1 MEHRDVVLRAARRAV
16 THACDRRRAERA
28 NAQRPTPQ
36 PSPRHGARGGERNVA
51 VRPRA
56 SETAHLP
63 ASPARQWWNE
73 CCSVGAEP
81 RAHLAATPP
90 PHLPTATSAPP
101 TAHTTAHT
109 LYFSCHAACSGSVMS
124 TATSECG
131 LAGAPAARG
140 KKSAMERC
148 APPRGAVAT
157 RAPRRRRKRAGAA
170 TAREPSSSSKRDGG
184 SAGRQGQG
192 QGGAGERDLRSQAG
206 RNGRVAPARRGSG
219 CCNVTAQA
227 AATHSAG
234 RQDARRL
241 G

>member
-1 MEHRDVVLRAARRAV
+1 MRPQTRRARKRAEAH
-16 THACDRRRAERA
+16 TATIATTRRAGGGAKRGSETTRVGDGTLAGQPGAPVVERVLLSRGRA
-28 NAQRPTPQ
+28 
-36 PSPRHGARGGERNVA
+36 PSPSGCH
-51 VRPRA
+51 
-56 SETAHLP
+56 
-63 ASPARQWWNE
+63 
-73 CCSVGAEP
+73 
-81 RAHLAATPP
+81 
-90 PHLPTATSAPP
+90 TSAPP
-101 TAHTTAHT
+101 TYRHLRSTYLPPHLPPPRAPPRQTSPTTAPT

-148 APPRGAVAT
+148 APPRCAVAT
-157 RAPRRRRKRAGAA
+157 RAPRRRRTCAGAA

-234 RQDARRL
+234 R
-241 G
+241 